1 MLIKENA
8 NLEELEEIF
17 EGNNQGYIKDKK
29 CIFDDKY
36 LKCVALEEDK
46 PVGYAV
52 IYFENDFIEKEGWV
66 IDVEINGKMAYVWN
80 CITKKGYEKRG
91 VQTAIFKY
99 FTEKFS
105 DRDIYSAVDYT
116 NNPSMAL
123 HKKMG
128 FIPLKDFTSHNNNYV
143 LLKKVA
149 SK

>member
-1 MLIKENA
+1 MIIEENV

-36 LKCVALEEDK
+36 LKCVAMDNDN

-52 IYFENDFIEKEGWV
+52 LYFENDFIEKEGWV
-66 IDVEINGKMAYVWN
+66 IDVEITGKMAYVWN

-91 VQTAIFKY
+91 IQTAIFKY
-99 FTEKFS
+99 FTDKFA

-116 NNPSMAL
+116 NIPSMTL

-128 FIPLKDFTSHNNNYV
+128 FEPLKDFTSHGNNYV
-143 LLKKVA
+143 LLKKKA
-149 SK
+149 IK